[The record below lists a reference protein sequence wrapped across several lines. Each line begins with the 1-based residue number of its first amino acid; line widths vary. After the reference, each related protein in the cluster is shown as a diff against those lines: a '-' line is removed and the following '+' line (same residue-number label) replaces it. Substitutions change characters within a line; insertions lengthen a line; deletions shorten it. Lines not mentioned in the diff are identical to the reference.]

1 MSQSDCLRRLKSKAD
16 KPPPALERYR
26 WRITP
31 MALYRLHFVDHGNNV
46 RETRHIEHDSDDEA
60 IEAAHRMNV
69 SWIGAGFDVWEDE
82 RLVHRH
88 RN

>member
-1 MSQSDCLRRLKSKAD
+1 
-16 KPPPALERYR
+16 
-26 WRITP
+26 
-31 MALYRLHFVDHGNNV
+31 MALYRLHFVDHGEYV
-46 RETRHIEHDSDDEA
+46 YATYDLAHDNDDEA

-69 SWIGAGFDVWEDE
+69 PSIGAGFDLWDDE

>member
-1 MSQSDCLRRLKSKAD
+1 
-16 KPPPALERYR
+16 
-26 WRITP
+26 
-31 MALYRLHFVDHGNNV
+31 MALYRLHFVDHGGHV
-46 RETRHIEHDSDDEA
+46 YATYHLTHDSDDEA

-69 SWIGAGFDVWEDE
+69 PTIGAGFDVWDDE